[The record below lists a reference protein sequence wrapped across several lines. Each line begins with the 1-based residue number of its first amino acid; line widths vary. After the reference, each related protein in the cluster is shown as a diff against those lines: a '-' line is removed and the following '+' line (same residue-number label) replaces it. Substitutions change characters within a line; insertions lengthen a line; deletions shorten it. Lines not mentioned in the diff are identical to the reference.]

1 MIVVVALSV
10 VLIVGLSAFVG
21 WLIWRREKESAVP
34 YERVESVESVVREQ
48 ELQPLK

>member
-21 WLIWRREKESAVP
+21 WLIWRRGKESAVP